1 LIDINYG
8 GFVMGGI
15 RTNSGANLNR
25 KWQVGASHALYRE
38 NGRFYMPLERFPGA
52 YFDTQ
57 GYLLFHTEGE
67 YQSCEY
73 LTVGIR
79 VNVKGGI
86 SAVPGYVRV
95 C

>member
-1 LIDINYG
+1 
-8 GFVMGGI
+8 MGGI

-25 KWQVGASHALYRE
+25 EWKVGANHALYRE
-38 NGRFYMPLERFPGA
+38 NGKFYMPLERFPGA
-52 YFDTQ
+52 YFDVY
-57 GYLLFHTEGE
+57 GYLLFNTEEE
-67 YQSCEY
+67 YQDCDY
-73 LTVGIR
+73 LMIGPR